1 MSIEILTLI
10 MLGSMVLLLVIG
22 LPLAFVTGLIAF
34 GFALCTLRANG
45 VAADCESSLWICE
58 CLRANRGTHVCLN
71 GLGS

>member
-34 GFALCTLRANG
+34 GFALALYG
-45 VAADCESSLWICE
+45 VATDCESSLWICE
-58 CLRANRGTHVCLN
+58 CLRTNRGTHVCLN

>member
-34 GFALCTLRANG
+34 GFALALYGPMALPLIASRVYG
-45 VAADCESSLWICE
+45 ICE